1 MSESPEKS
9 DHVLQIIVYSYQVNK
24 YSVIEWAYRN
34 RSFIGTQLLIFESRK
49 VSYGEEDIIRAFDRL
64 FVEIISRSK
73 VLRHEGQ
80 GCDSVNQGEVFVVL
94 VTNGNG
100 HVVRGWVGAL
110 HRAGRNVGRVRLR
123 LASSSINSS

>member
-1 MSESPEKS
+1 MS
-9 DHVLQIIVYSYQVNK
+9 L
-24 YSVIEWAYRN
+24 YRN
-34 RSFIGTQLLIFESRK
+34 RSFIATKLLIFESRK
-49 VSYGEEDIIRAFDRL
+49 VSYGEEDIIRAFDWL

-100 HVVRGWVGAL
+100 HVVRGWEGAV
-110 HRAGRNVGRVRLR
+110 HRAGRNVGRVGLR
-123 LASSSINSS
+123 LASSSIDSS